1 MKKVYQVVGFGLMLI
16 LILSSFA
23 PKSYF
28 KTVTSY
34 NYGVYKDTVKSD
46 SIKSDSIIIMDNVVF
61 KLYKKNVHASYY
73 ADKFTGRKTAS
84 GEIFDNTK
92 QTAAHRTLPFG
103 TIVRVTNEAN
113 GKSTIVTI
121 NDRGPFLKSRE
132 IDLSKA
138 AFREIARHHG
148 YGSMKVTI
156 EIIEAVEV
164 ETQD

>member
-1 MKKVYQVVGFGLMLI
+1 MKKVYQIIGFGLMLI

-28 KTVTSY
+28 KAVTSH
-34 NYGVYKDTVKSD
+34 NYGVYEDTVKRD
-46 SIKSDSIIIMDNVVF
+46 SIINDSIIIMDNVVF